1 MADVPASTSL
11 LIAQFA
17 SGRLGQQVGDGE
29 CFALADSALRS
40 RTLKSASDFGAVS
53 ANADYIWGRE
63 VSLSQVQVGDVIQFR
78 NYTFDEAIH
87 TETTR
92 PDGSGGYND
101 ESSSES
107 RPHHTAI
114 VASIGSNGELMVY
127 EQNIGGQRVVLHNRL
142 LFSSVTIGP
151 TSTTVDGVTTTV
163 TRTVTVSGTAK
174 FYRAQTP

>member
-1 MADVPASTSL
+1 MADVAASTSL

-29 CFALADSALRS
+29 CFALADQALRS
-40 RTLKSASDFGAVS
+40 RSLKSASDFGAVS

-63 VSLSQVQVGDVIQFR
+63 VPLSQAQVGDVIQFR
-78 NYTFDEAIH
+78 NYTFDESIH

-92 PDGSGGYND
+92 PDGSGSYND
-101 ESSSES
+101 VSRSES

-151 TSTTVDGVTTTV
+151 NSTTVDGVTTTV
-163 TRTVTVSGTAK
+163 TRTVTVSGTVK